1 MRFPSGA
8 ENDSLMN
15 QSFEGLA
22 EIEIPHIPERLSDK
36 AGIEKMHA
44 GMFRTAD
51 IHVYG
56 QHFIDDF
63 L

>member
-1 MRFPSGA
+1 
-8 ENDSLMN
+8 MN
-15 QSFEGLA
+15 QSFERLA
-22 EIEIPHIPERLSDK
+22 EIEIPHIPERLGDK

-44 GMFRTAD
+44 GMLRTAD

-56 QHFIDDF
+56 QHFIDNF